1 MIVLLNGKHSINLTC
16 IEEELYQILQ
26 LEIVI
31 TIQNEMTY
39 YKTYYKT
46 KDYKN
51 LCSLSVLKYYLPTLY
66 SIIGKKLHIYFS
78 PQF

>member
-39 YKTYYKT
+39 YKT

-78 PQF
+78 PILN

>member
-1 MIVLLNGKHSINLTC
+1 MIVLLNGKHSINLIC

-39 YKTYYKT
+39 YKT

-51 LCSLSVLKYYLPTLY
+51 
-66 SIIGKKLHIYFS
+66 
-78 PQF
+78 